1 MCQNQFY
8 IAIDLGTT
16 NSVIARAN
24 FSNGRLVPCVLDI
37 PRKNETGSTSR
48 DKLLPSVVYYSKN
61 RSGEMSADVGN
72 YAKSRYGIKNNYV
85 CKSVK
90 SLMGRTESVPLAG
103 EIEDKTPADVS
114 AQILRYLVNQT
125 KKILHQTYLNDV
137 VITVPASFDSDQCQ
151 ATIDAARSAGL
162 NVDNSHDILLY
173 EPKAVIYDF
182 MRMQEDGEIPSNLL
196 DLETE
201 KNVMVFDLGGGT
213 LDVTLHRVGRS
224 ENGLYNITDLA
235 ISRYTAIGGDNF
247 DELLAADML
256 KKFEEDEDNVKISGN
271 RREEVM
277 CKLRRLAESM
287 KLELSMEYTNSRD
300 YGTPI
305 DDDCEFEV
313 MDVNLYD
320 SYALELTYTKAEI
333 EEILAPLMGY
343 NYKIDDVK
351 KIQHMDEKDVN
362 NIIYPILDVLEKA
375 GGDVKIDAVL
385 LNGGMTKF
393 YLITERL
400 KEFFGFEP
408 LEISDPDLAV
418 ARGAVYYHYCLHKYR
433 VPRTDYWTDKT
444 ADNAISDSA
453 PATPSLFNTGTI
465 LNDTINIGL
474 RNEYISQLIP
484 AGITL
489 PYRSEEIRDKFQLA
503 TTTDTLGIE
512 LFLGRGKSKNLPNRR
527 IATRTVKFPHTYP
540 AGTPISLQIYIS
552 GLRMM
557 TLEAWI
563 TDRPKTKMISEL
575 GLASLKSGAKTSGGL
590 ELIAGM
596 ELNAKSEINDLKMLV
611 ERNRSK
617 ADGDLN
623 DTIKRKLQDIG
634 RASNPKD
641 FFDPCLALA
650 NNLRQSDLMLSC
662 VYIMAR
668 YFNGKWTASQTRQ
681 ILSLAKRHF
690 DPFAGNV
697 KQSNYV
703 LRSALELIAA
713 ADPDFVKFYTDYLT
727 RVPTTPSNTRQSMLQ
742 FTISYQPDA
751 QKIADF
757 FASYFDLSDM
767 NKWIA
772 GRLVKSFGRGTE
784 KMNQKAFAKLTK
796 KLAKLLDAP
805 DRDSIPPYLVILIV
819 ELFSNDVPN
828 SLHDDTYTAKAV
840 WQSVKRYLADE
851 PDETLVSAAEKIWNG
866 EELSEEEETA
876 AAAALYEL

>member
-235 ISRYTAIGGDNF
+235 ISRYTAIGGDHF

-418 ARGAVYYHYCLHKYR
+418 ARGAVYYHYCLNKYS
-433 VPRTDYWTDKT
+433 VPRTD
-444 ADNAISDSA
+444 
-453 PATPSLFNTGTI
+453 
-465 LNDTINIGL
+465 
-474 RNEYISQLIP
+474 
-484 AGITL
+484 
-489 PYRSEEIRDKFQLA
+489 
-503 TTTDTLGIE
+503 
-512 LFLGRGKSKNLPNRR
+512 
-527 IATRTVKFPHTYP
+527 
-540 AGTPISLQIYIS
+540 
-552 GLRMM
+552 
-557 TLEAWI
+557 
-563 TDRPKTKMISEL
+563 
-575 GLASLKSGAKTSGGL
+575 
-590 ELIAGM
+590 
-596 ELNAKSEINDLKMLV
+596 
-611 ERNRSK
+611 
-617 ADGDLN
+617 
-623 DTIKRKLQDIG
+623 
-634 RASNPKD
+634 
-641 FFDPCLALA
+641 
-650 NNLRQSDLMLSC
+650 
-662 VYIMAR
+662 
-668 YFNGKWTASQTRQ
+668 
-681 ILSLAKRHF
+681 
-690 DPFAGNV
+690 
-697 KQSNYV
+697 
-703 LRSALELIAA
+703 
-713 ADPDFVKFYTDYLT
+713 
-727 RVPTTPSNTRQSMLQ
+727 
-742 FTISYQPDA
+742 
-751 QKIADF
+751 
-757 FASYFDLSDM
+757 
-767 NKWIA
+767 
-772 GRLVKSFGRGTE
+772 
-784 KMNQKAFAKLTK
+784 
-796 KLAKLLDAP
+796 
-805 DRDSIPPYLVILIV
+805 
-819 ELFSNDVPN
+819 
-828 SLHDDTYTAKAV
+828 
-840 WQSVKRYLADE
+840 
-851 PDETLVSAAEKIWNG
+851 
-866 EELSEEEETA
+866 
-876 AAAALYEL
+876 